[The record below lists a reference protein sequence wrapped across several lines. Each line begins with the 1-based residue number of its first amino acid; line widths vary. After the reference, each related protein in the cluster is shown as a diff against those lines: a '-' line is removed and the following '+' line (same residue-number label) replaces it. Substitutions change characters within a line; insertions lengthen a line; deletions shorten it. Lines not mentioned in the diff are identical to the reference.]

1 MHPSRLTAEEFAEL
15 LQILGHDEQP
25 SSPPQPELSDESL
38 LLSCAAAIAVAERN
52 VNLILSTLKVAD
64 DLGLSITLEPQC
76 KTLLQAYMNSTN

>member
-1 MHPSRLTAEEFAEL
+1 MHSSRLTAEEFAEL

-25 SSPPQPELSDESL
+25 SSPPQPELSAESL
-38 LLSCAAAIAVAERN
+38 LLSHAAAIAVAERN

-76 KTLLQAYMNSTN
+76 KTSLQAYMNSTN

>member
-1 MHPSRLTAEEFAEL
+1 MHQSRLIAEEFAEL

-25 SSPPQPELSDESL
+25 SSPPQPELSAESL
-38 LLSCAAAIAVAERN
+38 LLSRAAAIAVAERN

-76 KTLLQAYMNSTN
+76 KTSLQAYMNSTN

>member
-25 SSPPQPELSDESL
+25 SSPPQPELSAELL
-38 LLSCAAAIAVAERN
+38 LLSRAAAIAVAERN

-64 DLGLSITLEPQC
+64 DLGLSIILEPQC
-76 KTLLQAYMNSTN
+76 KTSLQAYMNSTN

>member
-25 SSPPQPELSDESL
+25 SSPPQPELSAESL
-38 LLSCAAAIAVAERN
+38 LLSRAAAIAVAERN

-64 DLGLSITLEPQC
+64 DLGLSITLEPRC
-76 KTLLQAYMNSTN
+76 KTSLQAYMNSTN